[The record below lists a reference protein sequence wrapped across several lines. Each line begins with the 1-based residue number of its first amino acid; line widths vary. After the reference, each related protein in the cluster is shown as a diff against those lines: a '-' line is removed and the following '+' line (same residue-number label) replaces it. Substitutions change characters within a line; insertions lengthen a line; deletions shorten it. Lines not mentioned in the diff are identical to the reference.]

1 MEIVFDNLS
10 SVNNNFDGTS
20 FDLRDSSF
28 VSLNGINFMTFYDLV
43 LNNKRP
49 ISGSINVLGTEIKRT
64 NRLEEYSK
72 VIKKIGFVSEDLF
85 SRYEDYL
92 VLDLFLKYIKD
103 YKVRKIEDK
112 NQHAADSLKFVGL
125 SKGILKKVFNELSYT
140 EKKKVM
146 LACVIAVNPSIIIL
160 DEFDKGLI
168 FRDKENFKKLFLKL
182 KSKFNKQFIFNSIIY
197 DKVSTSNLNTEF
209 QNDANNNDINNDNT
223 NNLPFESNNPETNY
237 LNTEPNNKSNNNI
250 NQNYM
255 FNQSVTTKNYPNKI
269 KNTTPMLKP
278 QMKEPQIKPQNA
290 NGAFNSKIPNKFAI
304 QKNNIKKNNL
314 NNENDFQDNFHDKIM
329 NVLEK
334 KKITK
339 PKINKNI
346 NKGKMIRK
354 EINKNEEFQKIIEK
368 IGFLESSEMNY
379 DFYTK
384 LSLIKNYI
392 NMKGD
397 KMSSEDLINIDNDIQ
412 SMINTMNNMNNNNN
426 AIQNKNNNNNSMKNK
441 FKILNSK

>member
-28 VSLNGINFMTFYDLV
+28 VSLNGIDFMTFYDLV

-182 KSKFNKQFIFNSIIY
+182 KSKFNKQFIFINTDTDFLMSFV
-197 DKVSTSNLNTEF
+197 DKV
-209 QNDANNNDINNDNT
+209 
-223 NNLPFESNNPETNY
+223 
-237 LNTEPNNKSNNNI
+237 
-250 NQNYM
+250 
-255 FNQSVTTKNYPNKI
+255 V
-269 KNTTPMLKP
+269 
-278 QMKEPQIKPQNA
+278 
-290 NGAFNSKIPNKFAI
+290 
-304 QKNNIKKNNL
+304 
-314 NNENDFQDNFHDKIM
+314 
-329 NVLEK
+329 V
-334 KKITK
+334 
-339 PKINKNI
+339 I
-346 NKGKMIRK
+346 NKGKVVFDDNKDPFYNNKLYKYLEMPPIVSFTEYANSEGHDIICYTDTKELLKELYRK
-354 EINKNEEFQKIIEK
+354 
-368 IGFLESSEMNY
+368 
-379 DFYTK
+379 
-384 LSLIKNYI
+384 IK
-392 NMKGD
+392 
-397 KMSSEDLINIDNDIQ
+397 
-412 SMINTMNNMNNNNN
+412 
-426 AIQNKNNNNNSMKNK
+426 
-441 FKILNSK
+441 